1 MGCNSKKMVC
11 GTVTDDCL
19 IKLKSKCVLYDGP
32 STSNI
37 GYTTNMPLTDLLLLI
52 DQKVGTG
59 GGLVSVST
67 INSPTIAFSGNG
79 SPGNPLSATVI
90 GGLTPTLA
98 QVTGEGNT
106 TPDNIAITG
115 ASSPQMSVQG
125 TSYASFAASVGAN
138 IYIAQVDPDGN
149 VVVGLSGVTNNI
161 DTNNGILRITT
172 GSGLIT
178 HNIFNNG
185 NLSGANAIDPD
196 HFVTLQQLDSISG
209 LTLGQVTNNGNNTSD
224 DIIIFGTG
232 ATEASQIQIGNL
244 LTESVATLQVG
255 YNSGADEGVAALLLQ
270 GENRNQIIFSNQ
282 NPLEFALDTD
292 VPIATF
298 GIDGRITA
306 SSYEMSMPSKI
317 EYLTDTD
324 GNEFGAL
331 EVYRTILNPDAKAP
345 QSLRSVLRVSSNEV
359 GHEDKELTSVYGGL
373 HITADNTGNYTN
385 ATEGLIAVA
394 GTAST
399 LGGTGNISLMSCFG
413 ALGGNAPTGA
423 AIIDRFA
430 FFKVTS
436 YDQNL
441 NTGKVTK
448 IAGFAQ
454 PKLSI
459 PGATGAIQWFSGM
472 GDATTSAG
480 MLGNQTWPT
489 GNWNMYDASG
499 YSNYL
504 SGTTL
509 VSTLTDDTTSKLQVG
524 GTTRTAKVVG
534 GTLIGD
540 TLSLQNYT
548 SGTTGAVIDQ
558 YGITVGG
565 GTASTNTLFKATRAF
580 VNPTSNIHGF
590 RAEHSVS
597 YTTAATNNAL
607 FGGFFVPTIAATNTQ
622 NWTNPVSI
630 QGISVAPTITNGAT
644 GTISAIVAGTF
655 DLNFRAP
662 GVTVTN
668 AIGVRVYVDPLAV
681 SPMTNVALMC
691 VGVEG
696 IVSGNWGIYNAAPY
710 PSYLGNNNI
719 LINTTTD
726 SGTGA
731 KLQVNGAAEVTKCTI
746 TNTTGPQLTVAYNGS
761 NLFTT
766 SVSSAGVTTF
776 NTTGTFNFSKRAS
789 FTPGITINNT
799 SSNIY
804 IGDPFLP
811 SASSNFAYQYG
822 GVGTTDLRVGFG
834 GDTTATLTTNGSYSG
849 VVVGKSAIT
858 AAATGTH
865 PVVASL
871 GIISPTI
878 TTGASTIT
886 NAATLYV
893 DNAPTGGVTNSAIY
907 VAAGDT
913 RLQNLYATTPTYSSG
928 GFTNL
933 VHNTTTGRIE
943 STATVTQ
950 TLDTVTTAGNTTT
963 NAVTVGALTTN
974 GLATVNAAIT
984 ANITTIATGTTLGA
998 TVFTAV
1004 GNTLSANCTINL
1016 PTGVTGRMYFVR
1028 RSSPANTLTLQ
1039 AGGSDT
1045 FDTGS
1050 ASLVV
1055 TNAVIIQ
1062 LQGNTWWILSQF

>member
-90 GGLTPTLA
+90 GVPVPSLAQVTAVGNTTPTSMTINSSGNGQFGVLGVNLANIVTNVGSSSIIMQSEAAKNIITFTGPDNSIDVAGSGDLHITTASGNTIYNIFSQGTLTGEPAVLGNQFVTLDQVEGITNTLTLA
-98 QVTGEGNT
+98 QVT
-106 TPDNIAITG
+106 D
-115 ASSPQMSVQG
+115 
-125 TSYASFAASVGAN
+125 
-138 IYIAQVDPDGN
+138 
-149 VVVGLSGVTNNI
+149 
-161 DTNNGILRITT
+161 
-172 GSGLIT
+172 
-178 HNIFNNG
+178 NG
-185 NLSGANAIDPD
+185 NSTPE
-196 HFVTLQQLDSISG
+196 
-209 LTLGQVTNNGNNTSD
+209 

-232 ATEASQIQIGNL
+232 ATDASQIQIGNT
-244 LTESVATLQVG
+244 LTSSVTTLQTG
-255 YNSGADEGVAALLLQ
+255 YDPGVDEGVSALLLQ
-270 GENRNQIIFSNQ
+270 GEDRNQIIFSPND
-282 NPLEFALDTD
+282 LEFLLDNNT
-292 VPIATF
+292 PIATF

-681 SPMTNVALMC
+681 SPMTNTTLLC

-696 IVSGNWGIYNAAPY
+696 IISGNWGIYNAAPY

-776 NTTGTFNFSKRAS
+776 NTTGTFSFSKRAS

-963 NAVTVGALTTN
+963 NAVTVGALTAN